1 MFDAATVRRAAGEHA
16 KVLNMMLRDL
26 KEFKFKPVK
35 RFKELLGHTRTQV
48 LWGFVTGIIWATIVC
63 SLWK

>member
-1 MFDAATVRRAAGEHA
+1 
-16 KVLNMMLRDL
+16 MLRDL